1 MTDAGATDAVE
12 RIERLLGEAEA
23 LPDPQARALV
33 KALAAALV
41 DLVGDGM
48 RRVNEIGGEDVARK
62 LADDELV
69 GNLLVLSGMH
79 PDAPAVRAQRAL
91 EAATAELGSVG
102 VVFESVDAT
111 LGGGVRVRVRAER
124 GTPSDETRV
133 RTMVE
138 AVVIARAPDVESVQ
152 LEIGGKTIAPAGFVS
167 IDRLRVHT

>member
-1 MTDAGATDAVE
+1 MTDAVAT
-12 RIERLLGEAEA
+12 IERLLAEAEA

-41 DLVGDGM
+41 DLVGDGL
-48 RRVNEIGGEDVARK
+48 RRVTELAGDEVART

-79 PDAPAVRAQRAL
+79 PDAPVVRAQRAL
-91 EAATAELGSVG
+91 EAATTELGSVG
-102 VVFESVDAT
+102 VAFEGVDAT

-124 GTPSDETRV
+124 GTPTDDAKV
-133 RTMVE
+133 RTMIE

-152 LEIGGKTIAPAGFVS
+152 VELGGKAVAPPGFVS
-167 IDRLRVHT
+167 IDRLRVTT

>member
-1 MTDAGATDAVE
+1 MTDAVAT
-12 RIERLLGEAEA
+12 IERLLGEAEA

-41 DLVGDGM
+41 DLVGDSLK
-48 RRVNEIGGEDVARK
+48 RVHELAGDDVARK

-79 PDAPAVRAQRAL
+79 PDTPLVRAQRAL

-102 VVFESVDAT
+102 VVFEGVDVT

-124 GTPSDETRV
+124 GTPSDESRV

-138 AVVIARAPDVESVQ
+138 AVVVSRAPDVESVQ
-152 LEIGGKTIAPAGFVS
+152 LELGGKPIAPAGFVS